1 MSTAYEGN
9 DIYNGGGS
17 GGGMTF
23 EWEDWTNKFT
33 LNTSRFEYLDGS
45 YILYQPDLK
54 LLSINIKVRCS
65 SSQPNIA
72 AGSFYS
78 FITYNGSED
87 IFTKK
92 VYGKPTFTDY
102 FANYNDFK
110 PYDYNANGSLS
121 GIVTNNYGSES
132 TYPEKTDNQ
141 IDKKTLSVLM
151 IASQVFPTNK
161 SSGFSISMMV
171 PVFQ

>member
-1 MSTAYEGN
+1 MG
-9 DIYNGGGS
+9 IYNRGGGG

-23 EWEDWTNKFT
+23 VWEDWTNKFT
-33 LNTSRFEYLDGS
+33 LDTTWFEYLDGS

-65 SSQPNIA
+65 ASNPYIS

-78 FITYNGSED
+78 FITYNGLEE

-102 FANYNDFK
+102 FANYNDFR
-110 PYDYNANGSLS
+110 PYDYNANSSLS
-121 GIVTNNYGSES
+121 GIVTNNYAAEGV
-132 TYPEKTDNQ
+132 YPEKTEAQ
-141 IDKKTLSVLM
+141 IDKKKLSVLM
-151 IASQVFPTNK
+151 TASPTFPTNK
-161 SSGFSISMMV
+161 SSGFSISMMI